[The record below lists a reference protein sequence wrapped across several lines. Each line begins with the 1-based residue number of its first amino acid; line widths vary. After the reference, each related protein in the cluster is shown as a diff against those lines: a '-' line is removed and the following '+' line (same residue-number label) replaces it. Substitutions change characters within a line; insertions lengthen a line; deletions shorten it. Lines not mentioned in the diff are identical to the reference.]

1 MKDPSG
7 AEEKTA
13 MTQNKALTAVKT
25 ELDGAIIVEPLVH
38 GDSRGWFYESYS
50 KKKYEE
56 LGIEADFVQ
65 DNRSYSAQK
74 GILRGLHCQLDPFAQ
89 AKLITCTKGAILDV
103 AVDIREGSPTY
114 MKWVKVELSA
124 ENKKQFFIPR
134 GFLHG
139 FVTLTDEVEVMYKT
153 DNYYEPSAD
162 RSIAFNDPAFSIYWG
177 VEAPVLSAKDSSA
190 PLLKDSDVKFT
201 Y

>member
-1 MKDPSG
+1 
-7 AEEKTA
+7 
-13 MTQNKALTAVKT
+13 MTPNNALTAVKT

-38 GDSRGWFYESYS
+38 GDARGWFFESYS
-50 KKKYEE
+50 KRKYEE
-56 LGIEADFVQ
+56 LGIKADFVQ

-74 GILRGLHCQLDPFAQ
+74 GIIRGLHCQLDPYAQ
-89 AKLITCTKGAILDV
+89 AKLITCTKGAIADV
-103 AVDIREGSPTY
+103 IVDIREGSPSY
-114 MKWVKVELSA
+114 MKWIKVELSA
-124 ENKKQFFIPR
+124 ENKRQLFIPR

-162 RSIAFNDPAFSIYWG
+162 RSVAYGDPAFGIDWG
-177 VEAPVLSAKDSSA
+177 TENPLLSAKDANA
-190 PLLKDSDVKFT
+190 PKLNDSDVKFK